1 MLALALIIP
10 FTAFGG
16 EWGELAERFDH
27 PERYRI
33 LFERMADR
41 GIPEERIRALFGSE
55 KALERDNAALK
66 ERSDP
71 GEIPDHQQAEREAN
85 QRYLDRTKILAEHL
99 REHREVY
106 RAMER
111 RYRIRREVIGAILL
125 KESALGR
132 YGGLDHDAFVVFNTL
147 YDGLEVPDDPGSEM
161 TNRAPRLI
169 RMAREQLIA
178 LAVFAFRRD
187 LSLSELRLPASYAGA
202 VGIPQWLPVHLPQ
215 AVSAGDDPPDL
226 SHSPDAI
233 LSTGNLLRNKLG
245 WPEAMLD
252 FARLANLD
260 EIVAAWRSFDTGR
273 TSFVRNQG
281 PDGQPLRRFDRA
293 HSEIPNVGYV
303 AQYVRG
309 LMGYNNS
316 SDYALGVLQIA
327 RRAHQL
333 RTDG

>member
-1 MLALALIIP
+1 MLLLFAPGWAL
-10 FTAFGG
+10 GG
-16 EWGELAERFDH
+16 PWTELAERFDH
-27 PERYRI
+27 PERYRL

-41 GIPEERIRALFGSE
+41 GIPEDRIRAFFGSN
-55 KALERDNAALK
+55 KALERDSTALK

-71 GEIPDHQQAEREAN
+71 GRIPEHQEAEREAN
-85 QRYLDRTKILAEHL
+85 QRYLDRAQILADHL

-106 RAMER
+106 RSLER
-111 RYRIRREVIGAILL
+111 RYRIRREVVGAILL

-132 YGGLDHDAFVVFNTL
+132 YDGLDHDAFVVFNTL
-147 YDGLEVPDDPGSEM
+147 YDGLEVPDDPASEM
-161 TNRAPRLI
+161 TDRAPRLI

-178 LAVFAFRRD
+178 LAIFAFRRD
-187 LSLSELRLPASYAGA
+187 LSLSETRIPASYAGA
-202 VGIPQWLPVHLPQ
+202 VGIPQWLPVHLPH
-215 AVSAGDDPPDL
+215 AVSTGDGPPDL
-226 SHSPDAI
+226 SHLPDAI

-245 WPEAMLD
+245 WPKTMLA

-260 EIVAAWRSFDTGR
+260 RIVSAWRSFDTGR
-273 TSFVRNQG
+273 TSFVRDQG

-303 AQYVRG
+303 AEYVRA